1 METKIIKVF
10 IKHSFLFYYE
20 EIQAIERFRK
30 KVDKLLMHNQCII
43 NAYALLKARFFVKI

>member
-1 METKIIKVF
+1 MDMPSPRQPA
-10 IKHSFLFYYE
+10 HE

-30 KVDKLLMHNQCII
+30 NVDKLLMHNQCII